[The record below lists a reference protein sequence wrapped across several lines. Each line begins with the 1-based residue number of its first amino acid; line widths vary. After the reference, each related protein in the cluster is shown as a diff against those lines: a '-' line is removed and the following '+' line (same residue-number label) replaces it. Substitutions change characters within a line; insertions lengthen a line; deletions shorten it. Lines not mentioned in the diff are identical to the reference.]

1 MKILVISGS
10 IRSRQRHLD
19 DLTARLAEAGP
30 EPDLP
35 ALVADLQRSGQRI
48 CNSDVL
54 AAAVH
59 AEVRAAGAEPVPF
72 SLTALFPRHEGRVT
86 ADDEGT
92 LDPELVRMDT
102 LSLDAGLLQRLRD
115 EVGEAGGVVF
125 VTPVYFGDRS
135 SVANKFLQLS
145 GIHDLLRG
153 KVFGAVAVGAKRN
166 GGQET
171 AVIYSVLEAAAQ
183 RALCV
188 GNGPPTA
195 QYGGTAIGGH
205 RGTVAGD
212 DWGLRTARG
221 TGRRVARVA
230 DLVARGGGPRGAA
243 AGGTRGAHV
252 VVLVTMDDR
261 DGMLLAFLKEYLA
274 RAETLAPG
282 TTFEL
287 INVLDSTIYRCLG
300 CDACPPDGPIEAG
313 VEPTPEHRAH
323 CVVRHR
329 ADAMDGLHERLLR
342 ADGVILAGLNVV
354 RHDELVYRYQVL
366 IERTR
371 YIRRDHFELSD
382 KLFTALSM
390 NQVGARINSL
400 HTLKVVTS
408 YLRHNTVMHRPIEV
422 FLHDGRILDDGMD
435 DLLAFARTAQVLAR
449 GRRLAPRADVRYVTD
464 GIGGYGSPVHAAADP
479 KEETHR

>member
-1 MKILVISGS
+1 
-10 IRSRQRHLD
+10 
-19 DLTARLAEAGP
+19 
-30 EPDLP
+30 
-35 ALVADLQRSGQRI
+35 
-48 CNSDVL
+48 
-54 AAAVH
+54 
-59 AEVRAAGAEPVPF
+59 
-72 SLTALFPRHEGRVT
+72 
-86 ADDEGT
+86 
-92 LDPELVRMDT
+92 
-102 LSLDAGLLQRLRD
+102 
-115 EVGEAGGVVF
+115 
-125 VTPVYFGDRS
+125 
-135 SVANKFLQLS
+135 
-145 GIHDLLRG
+145 
-153 KVFGAVAVGAKRN
+153 
-166 GGQET
+166 
-171 AVIYSVLEAAAQ
+171 
-183 RALCV
+183 
-188 GNGPPTA
+188 
-195 QYGGTAIGGH
+195 
-205 RGTVAGD
+205 
-212 DWGLRTARG
+212 
-221 TGRRVARVA
+221 
-230 DLVARGGGPRGAA
+230 
-243 AGGTRGAHV
+243 
-252 VVLVTMDDR
+252 MDDR

-274 RAETLAPG
+274 RAEALAPG

-329 ADAMDGLHERLLR
+329 ADAMECIHERLLR

-464 GIGGYGSPVHAAADP
+464 GIGGYGSPVHAAADS